1 LPLVLVEQLAI
12 RLLARLLA
20 MEEILISLEEV
31 DQLPLLGVVAVDR
44 ITMVAARLGKLRLL
58 IISAEVVVEVVA
70 EVVNQNI
77 QLQTRLR
84 LLLHTPTVMATTVEL
99 IFQTFLAVARGK
111 ALEVVALV
119 RQAGR

>member
-1 LPLVLVEQLAI
+1 MEQLAI

-31 DQLPLLGVVAVDR
+31 DQLPLLVVVAVDR

-58 IISAEVVVEVVA
+58 IISAEVVVEMVA